1 MKLILAFLVW
11 GLMALVIGKGI
22 VMASHGSYWLLAIS
36 VLTFVV
42 MVGKI
47 GCTSH

>member
-1 MKLILAFLVW
+1 MNLLKAMLVW
-11 GLMALVIGKGI
+11 GVMALVIGSGV

-36 VLTFVV
+36 VLTFVF